1 MKQYKYIYQY
11 NQWPDFFWDKE
22 KILSLLAKVQFTKG
36 LLFGKM
42 STIGLSLQETANLD
56 TITQDI
62 IKSSEIE
69 GEILNLKEV
78 RSSVAKR
85 LGINIEEPVTAKR
98 NIDSIVEMMFDA
110 IHNYNSELTTNRLF
124 AWHNSLFPN
133 GYSGLIKIK
142 TAAFRTEESGPMQ
155 VVSGAI
161 GRETIHYEAPSAEKL
176 EMEMKRF
183 LNWFN
188 HDISQNIIIK
198 SAIAH
203 LWFVT
208 LHPFEDGNGRI
219 ARTITDMLLAKSD
232 NSSKRF
238 YSMSYQIQQTKNSYY
253 DILEKTQKGSLDIT
267 DWLEWFL
274 NCLLSA
280 VKNSDIL
287 LSKILQKHAFL
298 QKCSEH
304 KLNARQL
311 LMINMLF
318 DNFKGNLTS
327 SKWAKICKC
336 SQDTAGRDI
345 DYLLENKILK
355 KIGAGRSTHYEIYS

>member
-1 MKQYKYIYQY
+1 MKQYAYIYQHK
-11 NQWPDFFWDKE
+11 QWPNFFWNKE
-22 KILSLLAKVQFTKG
+22 KILSLLVKVESAKG

-42 STIGLSLQETANLD
+42 STIGLNLQETASLD

-85 LGINIEEPVTAKR
+85 LGINIEDAVIAKR
-98 NIDSIVEMMFDA
+98 NINNIVEMMFDA

-142 TAAFRTEESGPMQ
+142 TAAFRTGDTDPMQ
-155 VVSGAI
+155 VVSGPI
-161 GRETIHYEAPSAEKL
+161 GKETIHYEAPSADKL
-176 EMEMKRF
+176 ESEIKIF
-183 LNWFN
+183 LDWFN
-188 HDISQNIIIK
+188 NDISQNIIIK

-304 KLNARQL
+304 KLNPRQI

-355 KIGAGRSTHYEIYS
+355 KIGAGRSTHYEIYG